1 MKRFVYAAAA
11 IALTGVL
18 VLLAMAVAQR
28 DARVSDTSAIEND
41 LPYANQPAQPISGNN
56 IDGLGQE
63 YSDANNWPPVPI
75 VRGNDSPPSTHATLT
90 AYSGENSI
98 LPSRSDIQGNIRK
111 STFDGQLVEPPTL
124 DGNALNSFISNTSNP
139 SLPSTPNTL
148 PSMPSAYPGPQ
159 SIGNALQPDRLP
171 SSPSENGNPLPVEP
185 YYSPYGAPVT
195 SPNGAPTTLPTP
207 GQSFLPYQAIGH
219 HR

>member
-139 SLPSTPNTL
+139 SYQVHQILCLACHRPIPDLNRLETPF
-148 PSMPSAYPGPQ
+148 
-159 SIGNALQPDRLP
+159 
-171 SSPSENGNPLPVEP
+171 SPTDCQAPHLKTVIR
-185 YYSPYGAPVT
+185 YRWSPT
-195 SPNGAPTTLPTP
+195 
-207 GQSFLPYQAIGH
+207 I
-219 HR
+219 HRMAHQ